1 MYAHSKVVS
10 EFLAKSLYKR
20 ILVAVDGSE
29 VSLRAVD
36 HAARI
41 AKDEGGSL
49 VAVYVVAIPQFEISR
64 NVADYYDDAR
74 KSAKKWVREVEN
86 AVLLHGMTIKTE
98 ILVGA
103 YSIVDAIIGYAEY
116 QSIDLVVT
124 GTRGRTQ
131 SAKMLVGSVASGL
144 VEYANC
150 SVLVVR

>member
-1 MYAHSKVVS
+1 M
-10 EFLAKSLYKR
+10 AKSLYKK

-41 AKDEGGSL
+41 AKDEGGWL
-49 VAVYVVAIPQFEISR
+49 VALHVVSIPQFEISR

-74 KSAKKWVREVEN
+74 KSAKKWMKDVEN
-86 AVLLHGMTIKTE
+86 VVALHDLTVKTE

-103 YSIVDAIIGYAEY
+103 YSTVDAIIGYAEN
-116 QSIDLVVT
+116 QSIDLIVT

-131 SAKMLVGSVASGL
+131 SAKMLVGSVAAGL
-144 VEYANC
+144 VEYASC

>member
-1 MYAHSKVVS
+1 MPQK
-10 EFLAKSLYKR
+10 LTYKR

-29 VSLRAVD
+29 VSLKAVD

-49 VAVYVVAIPQFEISR
+49 TALHVVASPQFECAL
-64 NVADYYDDAR
+64 ADYYEDAR
-74 KSAKKWVREVEN
+74 RSAKKWMKEVEN
-86 AVLLHGMTIKTE
+86 VAAIHNLTIKTE

-103 YSIVDAIIGYAEY
+103 YSILDAIIAYAEN
-116 QSIDLVVT
+116 QSTDLIVS

-131 SAKMLVGSVASGL
+131 SAKLLVGSVASGL

-150 SVLVVR
+150 SVLIVR

>member
-103 YSIVDAIIGYAEY
+103 YSIVDAIIGYAEN